1 MSAGMSALAVLGLLL
16 GQGGSSSS
24 ASPHPYEYF
33 LVGVAVVVL
42 VWVFYLAVRMTL
54 RPGEE
59 NKDHIKRLVLEDE
72 EKHSHE

>member
-1 MSAGMSALAVLGLLL
+1 MSAWVRALVTGVLIQGSADG
-16 GQGGSSSS
+16 GGS
-24 ASPHPYEYF
+24 APPHLYEYF

-59 NKDHIKRLVLEDE
+59 EKDHIKRLVLEDE
-72 EKHSHE
+72 ERHSHE